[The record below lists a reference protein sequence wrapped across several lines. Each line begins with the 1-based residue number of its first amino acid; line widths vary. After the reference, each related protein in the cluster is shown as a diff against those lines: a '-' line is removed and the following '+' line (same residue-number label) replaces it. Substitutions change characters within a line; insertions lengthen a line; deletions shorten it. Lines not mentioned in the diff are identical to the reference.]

1 LSCLNEPGL
10 TAINVNIV
18 SEHVHGLE
26 SLIDHPNRLLMYSQ
40 TCLQRSATGNYKSGR
55 YWQMAFVRSVRNYL
69 SNFHGKNSDWSLWT
83 GNHYSQVSLCTG
95 LTVYW

>member
-1 LSCLNEPGL
+1 LSRLNEPGL

-40 TCLQRSATGNYKSGR
+40 TCLQRSAKGNYKSGR
-55 YWQMAFVRSVRNYL
+55 Y
-69 SNFHGKNSDWSLWT
+69 
-83 GNHYSQVSLCTG
+83 
-95 LTVYW
+95 